1 MTLAAYIVAFLIG
14 LVLIAVGI
22 AEAFFF
28 RDQRFHKLFLIRP
41 DDVRAVRLWTVNLGF
56 YNMVWGLGLIAGV
69 LIAAAG
75 NTAAGEAII
84 LFASIAHVILGAV
97 LWFSERRLWQSA
109 LSQSLP
115 PLVVIIL
122 LLLA

>member
-28 RDQRFHKLFLIRP
+28 RDQRFHKFFLIRP